1 MGRNKMEEYYFNQ
14 IRDMDIKML
23 SFFTQ
28 AEVERRKKALESAL
42 NGDWVPLG
50 DYFED
55 GITLAGKGRLT
66 PEIRAFIVDV
76 MYGRR
81 QQPRRKSGPT
91 RKEKRDRE
99 IAKRVLALRMNGE
112 KRAVEKIAEEFGL
125 EQRQAWRAFK
135 EYGDITAAVEKSID
149 NFKSAIQNVIRCI
162 EAEWDAPPP
171 PWAPGRYPARST
183 TERFCSPNDI
193 KS

>member
-1 MGRNKMEEYYFNQ
+1 MEEYYFNQ

-91 RKEKRDRE
+91 RNDQPP
-99 IAKRVLALRMNGE
+99 LSGP
-112 KRAVEKIAEEFGL
+112 VE
-125 EQRQAWRAFK
+125 
-135 EYGDITAAVEKSID
+135 
-149 NFKSAIQNVIRCI
+149 C
-162 EAEWDAPPP
+162 
-171 PWAPGRYPARST
+171 
-183 TERFCSPNDI
+183 
-193 KS
+193 